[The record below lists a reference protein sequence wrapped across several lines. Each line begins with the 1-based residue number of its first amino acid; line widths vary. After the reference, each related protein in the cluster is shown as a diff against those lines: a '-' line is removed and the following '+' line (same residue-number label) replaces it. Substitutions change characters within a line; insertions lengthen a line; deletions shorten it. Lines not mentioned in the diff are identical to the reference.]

1 MHAFLAVLLAVHAGA
16 PLWAWLSLGAVLTF
30 EDVIARSSLKSN
42 STFQLLGSLAAL
54 AQRTLVGR
62 FPGLAQL
69 LRLLGG
75 LAPLL
80 VFLACASAGCATVST
95 PGDAT
100 LERKVQDDAAALKS
114 VVADVKA
121 KCGPQYASLA
131 PVWKSLEDVIAD
143 PTNVLADFM
152 AALTDLPIVIKDAD
166 ALACVYKTTSTDL
179 RALFPKKSATINDWE
194 RRLPVRALAVSAP
207 LPACDSTGDHVDGAC
222 RLITCDS
229 DDVDCADRP
238 RSIVAPVRYA
248 TYHRLHPRPNTPL
261 RRIRL

>member
-1 MHAFLAVLLAVHAGA
+1 MHAFLAFLLAVHAGA

-95 PGDAT
+95 PKGAT
-100 LERKVQDDAAALKS
+100 FAQKLTDDQAAMQQILTDIRVQC
-114 VVADVKA
+114 V
-121 KCGPQYASLA
+121 PQFTSLA
-131 PVWKSLEDVIAD
+131 PALKGLEDIAAD
-143 PTNVLADFM
+143 PSNPVAYFM
-152 AALTDLPIVIKDAD
+152 AGLAGIPPLIKDGQAT
-166 ALACVYKTTSTDL
+166 ACVFKVAENDF
-179 RALFPKKSATINDWE
+179 RKLFPKKAAALE
-194 RRLPVRALAVSAP
+194 LQLRAIAVSTP
-207 LPACDSTGDHVDGAC
+207 LPACDSTGDHIDGAC

-238 RSIVAPVRYA
+238 RSVVTPVRYA